1 MRTGDRATTNTTSR
15 PGRIARFAALIG
27 LLAACSLPASAA
39 AAEPTPSEAAELGR
53 QAYDYGF
60 PLLDMLRIRH
70 GMTSVPC
77 PDGRGNAPINHIANA
92 SKFAT
97 PTDRTV
103 VAPNTDTLYSLA
115 QIDLKKGPIV
125 LRHPDMGD
133 RFFDFELV
141 DPWTNVIGYV
151 GTRTTGSDAGRFV
164 IRWSGRKQAAKV
176 KRTGLP
182 VIKSKYRRVWVIGR
196 TLAGDEADQ
205 ATAYDIMKRYKL
217 TKLNGK
223 KYKLPADCHR
233 GKGEP
238 TKYTT
243 PTDGPGFISQL
254 NEAMINNP
262 PPKRD
267 QPLLDALAPL
277 GIGPGLSPED
287 ADLSP
292 EVLNALYDG
301 VSAEAVALPTAA
313 RVGFLQESITNK
325 GWVFADSD
333 IGDFGTDYLLRA
345 KIAIVGIGA
354 NTPEEAVYPAALADS
369 DGNLLNGANDYE
381 MIFPAGD
388 LPPARYFWS
397 LTMYDFDGY
406 LVDNPIDRYSLGP
419 SHPPLVKRQDGSIAV
434 AISHDE
440 PSADDVNWLPA
451 PAGAFRLNMRL
462 YGPSKRVLNGNWTP
476 PPVVKIP

>member
-1 MRTGDRATTNTTSR
+1 MSAAVRLPRIVRA
-15 PGRIARFAALIG
+15 AALVG
-27 LLAACSLPASAA
+27 LLVACAAPASAQA
-39 AAEPTPSEAAELGR
+39 GEPTPAQAADLGR

-60 PLLDMLRIRH
+60 PLLDLLRIRH
-70 GMTSVPC
+70 EMTSVPC
-77 PDGRGNAPINHIANA
+77 PDDRGNAPINHFANA
-92 SKFAT
+92 SSFAT
-97 PTDRTV
+97 PDDRTV

-115 QIDLKKGPIV
+115 QIDLKKGPII
-125 LRHPDMGD
+125 LRHPKMGG

-151 GTRTTGSDAGRFV
+151 GTRTTGTDAGRFV
-164 IRWSGRKQAAKV
+164 ISWNGRRQSGKV
-176 KRTGLP
+176 KKLGLP

-205 ATAYDIMKRYKL
+205 AKAFAVMKRYKL
-217 TKLNGK
+217 TKLNGER
-223 KYKLPADCHR
+223 YKLPSDCHR

-238 TKYTT
+238 SKYPT
-243 PTDGPGFISQL
+243 PTAGPEFISQL
-254 NEAMINNP
+254 NRAMVNNP
-262 PPKRD
+262 APKRD
-267 QPLLDALAPL
+267 DPLLEQLAPL

-287 ADLSP
+287 AGLSQ
-292 EVLNALYDG
+292 EVLDALYDG
-301 VSAEAVALPTAA
+301 VSAEAAALPLTS
-313 RVGFLQESITNK
+313 RVGFLQESIANK

-369 DGNLLNGANDYE
+369 EGVLLDGANDYE
-381 MIFPAGD
+381 MVFPAED
-388 LPPARYFWS
+388 LPPAKYFWS

-406 LVDNPIDRYSLGP
+406 LVANPIDRYSLGP
-419 SHPPLVKRQDGSIAV
+419 SHPPLIERPDGSIVV
-434 AISHDE
+434 AISRDD
-440 PSADDVNWLPA
+440 PGGTDVNWLPA

-476 PPVVKIP
+476 PPVVKQP

>member
-1 MRTGDRATTNTTSR
+1 VTQLARRTVAL
-15 PGRIARFAALIG
+15 AAALGCFAIPT
-27 LLAACSLPASAA
+27 AAQAGQSA
-39 AAEPTPSEAAELGR
+39 PTPEQAAELGK

-70 GMTSVPC
+70 EMTSVPC
-77 PDGRGNAPINHIANA
+77 PDGRGNAPINQFANA

-97 PTDRTV
+97 PDDVTV

-125 LRHPDMGD
+125 LKHPDMGN

-151 GTRTTGSDAGRFV
+151 GTRTTGQDAGRFT
-164 IRWSGRKQAAKV
+164 IRWTDDGKAAKA
-176 KRTGLP
+176 KKLGNP
-182 VIKSKYRRVWVIGR
+182 IIKSKYRRVWVIGR

-205 ATAYDIMKRYKL
+205 AKAYDIEKRYKL
-217 TKLNGK
+217 TKANGEK
-223 KYKLPADCHR
+223 FKLPADCHR

-238 TKYTT
+238 SQYPT
-243 PTDGPGFISQL
+243 PTQGEEFIAQL
-254 NEAMINNP
+254 NRAMVNNP
-262 PPKRD
+262 APKRD
-267 QPLLDALAPL
+267 QPLLDQLAPL
-277 GIGPGLSPED
+277 GVGPGLSPED
-287 ADLSP
+287 AGLSQD
-292 EVLNALYDG
+292 VIDALYDG
-301 VSAEAVALPTAA
+301 VTAEAAALPLASK
-313 RVGFLQESITNK
+313 VGFLQQSIDAK
-325 GWVFADSD
+325 GWVFADSA
-333 IGDFGTDYLLRA
+333 IGAFGTDYLLRA
-345 KIAIVGIGA
+345 KIAVVGIGA

-381 MIFPAGD
+381 MTFPADD
-388 LPPARYFWS
+388 LPPAKYFWS

-419 SHPPLVKRQDGSIAV
+419 SHPPLVKEPDGSVVV
-434 AISHDE
+434 AISHDD
-440 PSADDVNWLPA
+440 PNDPDVNWLPS

-476 PPVVKIP
+476 PKVVKQP